1 MRQSRSERKRHEK
14 QQRQRRRGR
23 LFAFNL
29 GLAAAIVIVALYG
42 WYSGQLVIP
51 ESHSTSPQFQHDQ
64 PSKQETG
71 ASSNYQLEHQQESQ
85 DKPGEDKSEETAPQN
100 LAASEPIGDKGMT
113 AIGGAGLKESHE
125 SISSTEL
132 TESTGSMEVKS
143 PLSSLPDDQSGKRH
157 PTSDVVRFTFI
168 GDIINAGKVADVV
181 AKSGY
186 HYPYSY
192 VKSIFQQDD
201 LTIANVETPITK
213 RGVPAQHK
221 EFVYKSSPKMASAMK
236 EAGIDVVNLAN
247 NHVMDQ
253 GEEGLIDTFAAL
265 QGADIRYVGAGKNG
279 IEAYQPVIVKRN
291 GMSIAVLGFS
301 RVIPDVS
308 WYAGKNK
315 PGLAA
320 TYDPTKALE
329 SIRKAKQA
337 ADIVIVVAHWGKE
350 KVDYP
355 VKHQQ
360 DLAHAYIDAGADL
373 IIGGHPHVLQGFE
386 PYKGKWIAY
395 SMGNF
400 IFTRATQPKTWDTMV
415 LEAECT
421 KNGTCK
427 LQMHP
432 YYTELGRAVPLIGT
446 KGQALISRMESISFQ
461 TRVDRYGHVTK
472 R

>member
-1 MRQSRSERKRHEK
+1 M
-14 QQRQRRRGR
+14 
-23 LFAFNL
+23 
-29 GLAAAIVIVALYG
+29 
-42 WYSGQLVIP
+42 
-51 ESHSTSPQFQHDQ
+51 T
-64 PSKQETG
+64 
-71 ASSNYQLEHQQESQ
+71 
-85 DKPGEDKSEETAPQN
+85 
-100 LAASEPIGDKGMT
+100 ASE
-113 AIGGAGLKESHE
+113 GAGLKESHE

-143 PLSSLPDDQSGKRH
+143 PLSSLPDDQNGKRL
-157 PTSDVVRFTFI
+157 PTGDVVRFTFV

-400 IFTRATQPKTWDTMV
+400 IFTRATQPKTWETMV

>member
-1 MRQSRSERKRHEK
+1 MRHEK
-14 QQRQRRRGR
+14 QQRQRRRGK

-29 GLAAAIVIVALYG
+29 GLATAIIIVALYG

-51 ESHSTSPQFQHDQ
+51 DSYSAAPLFQHDQ
-64 PSKQETG
+64 SSKQG
-71 ASSNYQLEHQQESQ
+71 AAVSSRIEQFEYPEESLH
-85 DKPGEDKSEETAPQN
+85 KAEDDNPEETVARQQK
-100 LAASEPIGDKGMT
+100 LFESTGDKGNGMT
-113 AIGGAGLKESHE
+113 TSEADELKESIQ
-125 SISSTEL
+125 SISSTDL
-132 TESTGSMEVKS
+132 AESTRSIQVKP
-143 PLSSLPDDQSGKRH
+143 PLTSSDGDQSGK
-157 PTSDVVRFTFI
+157 PKPASDVVRFTFV
-168 GDIINAGKVADVV
+168 GDLINAGKVADVV

-192 VKSIFQQDD
+192 VKSIFQLDD
-201 LTIANVETPITK
+201 MTIANVETPITK

-253 GEEGLIDTFAAL
+253 GEEGLLDTFSAL

-279 IEAYQPVIVKRN
+279 TEAYQPVIVKRN
-291 GMSIAVLGFS
+291 GISVAVLGFS

-315 PGLAA
+315 PGVAA
-320 TYDPTKALE
+320 TYDPTKALA
-329 SIRKAKQA
+329 SIRKAKQD
-337 ADIVIVVAHWGKE
+337 ADLVVVIAHWGKE

-355 VKHQQ
+355 VKHQR

-400 IFTRATQPKTWDTMV
+400 IFTRASQPKTWETMV
-415 LEAECT
+415 LEAECS
-421 KNGTCK
+421 KEGTCK

-432 YYTELGRAVPLIGT
+432 YYTELGRAVPLLGN
-446 KGQALISRMESISFQ
+446 KGQALISRLESISFH
-461 TRVDRYGHVTK
+461 TRVDRYGYVTK